1 MIEFW
6 YFPLEA
12 SLYHQ
17 RHTEIAIISGGAIDL
32 FMLFIYNLSI
42 KVQLRLSLD
51 THTQKHL
58 STHPIENENLLLHLF
73 DGSVCFLVQ
82 LWLIFFLGEGDHL
95 SREKQFL
102 QSKPFRHGAF

>member
-17 RHTEIAIISGGAIDL
+17 PHTEIAIISGGAIDI

-58 STHPIENENLLLHLF
+58 STHLREYENLFLHVMVF
-73 DGSVCFLVQ
+73 TGSVAFFSVKRKNEQKLH
-82 LWLIFFLGEGDHL
+82 FLGKILNFG
-95 SREKQFL
+95 K
-102 QSKPFRHGAF
+102 